1 MRIVISSGKG
11 GTGKTTVAL
20 SLAHIW
26 DCPLTLIDLD
36 VEAPNVELF
45 LKPAIEGREIANL
58 LVPQIDLQR
67 CDHCGACVDLCQFK
81 AISLFGDIIMQ
92 TPELCHGCGGCL
104 AICPQKAIT
113 PGQRQL
119 GEIIWG
125 RRETCTF
132 LAGRLRIGE
141 AMSPPLMRAVLNKYD
156 QLDINPS
163 QDIIIDAPPGTS
175 CPAVTAVL
183 DSDLIVLVTEP
194 TPFGFHDLQMAFEAF
209 RNLGARIGVV
219 INRSGSG
226 FEETYAF
233 CRYENI
239 PILAEIPHE
248 QAIAQAYAR
257 GRIVASTGP
266 LMEKRFR
273 HLKARI
279 IGLCQHPQSSKA
291 MSHG

>member
-26 DCPLTLIDLD
+26 KSPLTLIDLD

-45 LKPAIEGREIANL
+45 LKPEIEGRQSASL
-58 LVPQIDLQR
+58 MVPQIDLNR
-67 CDHCGACVDLCQFK
+67 CDRCGACVDLCQFK
-81 AISLFGDIIMQ
+81 AISRFGDIMMQ

-104 AICPQKAIT
+104 AICAQKAIT

-119 GEIIWG
+119 GEVIWG
-125 RRETCTF
+125 HRETCTF

-141 AMSPPLMRAVLNKYD
+141 AMSPPLMRAVLNKFE
-156 QLDINPS
+156 QLEINPL
-163 QDIIIDAPPGTS
+163 QDTIIDAPPGTS

-194 TPFGFHDLQMAFEAF
+194 TPFGFHDLQMAYEAF
-209 RNLGARIGVV
+209 RNLGPRLGVV
-219 INRSGSG
+219 INRSGTG
-226 FEETYAF
+226 FDETDAF
-233 CRYENI
+233 CRHENI

-257 GRIVASTGP
+257 GRIIASLGP

-273 HLKARI
+273 HLKTQI
-279 IGLCQHPQSSKA
+279 IGLCQHPPSPEA
-291 MSHG
+291 VFHG